1 MVVTKSIPYDGGG
14 IRINADINEGGHL
27 IVRVLDEDGK
37 ALAKTEKLSADLM
50 NTELQF
56 DREIKNGSISLQ
68 FDFVNAK
75 VYSFDLE
82 K

>member
-1 MVVTKSIPYDGGG
+1 MVGTKSIPYNGGY
-14 IRINADINEGGHL
+14 IRINADIYEGGHL
-27 IVRVLDEDGK
+27 IVRVLDKDGK
-37 ALAKTEKLSADLM
+37 SLAKSEKLAANLM
-50 NTELQF
+50 NSELQF
-56 DREIKNGSISLQ
+56 DREIRKGTISLQ

>member
-1 MVVTKSIPYDGGG
+1 M
-14 IRINADINEGGHL
+14 